1 MDWRFNEFPNV
12 GAHALYVTCVEIM
25 TIPMDPAVIGANLVD
40 VILAAHSHIVPTDKL
55 PEWINAVGLILS
67 NLPESYWEGLH
78 IRIAEALSS
87 APLSGWDLPLTPE
100 QVFDFQEVGTIGP
113 GISRIYKGLFK
124 KNLLFQNW
132 KCHAYS
138 NGKLKGQLFPNP

>member
-100 QVFDFQEVGTIGP
+100 QVFDFQEVHNIKTDTKLSYLLAVSHAVWHHAGFNQG
-113 GISRIYKGLFK
+113 GNIYFK
-124 KNLLFQNW
+124 
-132 KCHAYS
+132 
-138 NGKLKGQLFPNP
+138 